1 MKTLNFEGMVQ
12 KGIFDFNMIEEG
24 DSIAVGVSGGK
35 DSLAVL
41 LALSKIKK
49 YSPVSFTLTAITLD
63 LGIVNADFAKVKEL
77 CDNLEIPYY
86 IENTRIGEIVF
97 NVRKEISPCSLCAN
111 LRRGALN
118 NKAVQLGCNKVVLG
132 HHRDDAVETMMMSLL
147 YEGRFHSF
155 SPVTYLSR
163 KNIHVLRP
171 LVYVKEKDVIE
182 YCKVNNLV
190 PVKSPCP
197 ATGTT
202 NREKIKNII
211 AGFEK
216 DNPDIRELLFGAVKR
231 SKIPGWTED

>member
-1 MKTLNFEGMVQ
+1 MKKLNFEGMVQ
-12 KGIFDFNMIEEG
+12 KALFDFDMIQDG
-24 DSIAVGVSGGK
+24 DNLAVGVSGGK

-41 LALSKIKK
+41 FALSKIKK
-49 YSPVSFTLTAITLD
+49 YSPVSFSLSAITLD
-63 LGIVNADFAKVKEL
+63 LGIGNADFSKVRDLCNEL
-77 CDNLEIPYY
+77 KVPYY
-86 IENTRIGEIVF
+86 IEDTRIGEIIF
-97 NVRKEISPCSLCAN
+97 NVRKEESPCSLCAN

-132 HHRDDAVETMMMSLL
+132 HHRDDVIETMMMSLL

-163 KNIHVLRP
+163 KDIHVLRP
-171 LVYVKEKDVIE
+171 LVYVKEMDVIE
-182 YCKVNNLV
+182 YCRQNNFT

-202 NREKIKNII
+202 NRENIKNMI

-216 DNPDIRELLFGAVKR
+216 ENPNIRELLFGSVKR
-231 SKIPGWTED
+231 SEIPGWSAK

>member
-63 LGIVNADFAKVKEL
+63 LGLGNADFTKVKEL
-77 CDNLEIPYY
+77 CDKLEIPYY
-86 IENTRIGEIVF
+86 VEDTRIGEIVF
-97 NVRKEISPCSLCAN
+97 NVRKEVSPCSLCAN

-182 YCKVNNLV
+182 YCKVNSLV

-231 SKIPGWTED
+231 SKIPGWNEE

>member
-1 MKTLNFEGMVQ
+1 MKTLNFEGMIQ
-12 KGIFDFNMIEEG
+12 KGIFDYKMIEEG
-24 DSIAVGVSGGK
+24 DIIAVGVSGGK

-41 LALSKIKK
+41 LALSKIRK
-49 YSPVSFTLTAITLD
+49 YSPVSFSLIAITLD
-63 LGIVNADFAKVKEL
+63 LGIGNADFTKVREL
-77 CDNLEIPYY
+77 CNTLEIPYY

-132 HHRDDAVETMMMSLL
+132 HHRDDAIETMMMSLL

-171 LVYVKEKDVIE
+171 MVYVKERDVIE
-182 YCKVNNLV
+182 YCNSNNLAT
-190 PVKSPCP
+190 VKSPCP
-197 ATGTT
+197 ATGKT
-202 NREKIKNII
+202 NRGKIKNII
-211 AGFEK
+211 SNFEK
-216 DNPDIRELLFGAVKR
+216 ENPDIRELLFGAVKR
-231 SKIPGWTED
+231 SKIPGWNDE